1 MNDEGRSRIPAAEPR
16 RAASPIAGKEPDK
29 SGLTAT
35 RQRRHQHSVAIGTAE
50 QALRR
55 LELTIVRRLDGLL
68 QGAYQGLLPGPG
80 SEFGDSR
87 VYVPG
92 EDDIRRMDWAV
103 TARTTVPHVRD
114 LVADRELETWALA
127 DLSPSMDFGTADM
140 EKRDLVVAAIGAIGF
155 LSGRIGNRFGAYVLH
170 DEYVHRMPARSG
182 RPALYGLLHSLME
195 APRGRAV
202 ADAPD
207 LAEAIE
213 VMASARRRRG
223 LRVIVSDFLDPE
235 PTLDPTLELPWERP
249 IRRLAAHHQVMAV
262 EVIDP
267 RELELPAVGL
277 VNLTDPESGRS
288 RQIQL
293 TPKVRRAYAEAA
305 AAQRAANQTA
315 LRRCGVAHLV
325 LRTDRDWVFDIAQ
338 FVLRQRRM
346 AYLTHRH
353 PRSGATR

>member
-1 MNDEGRSRIPAAEPR
+1 MSDEGRSRV
-16 RAASPIAGKEPDK
+16 RAASP
-29 SGLTAT
+29 
-35 RQRRHQHSVAIGTAE
+35 RREASQTNTAE

-68 QGAYQGLLPGPG
+68 QGAHQGLLPGPG

-114 LVADRELETWALA
+114 LIADRELETWALA

-140 EKRDLVVAAIGAIGF
+140 EKRDLVVAAVGAIGF
-155 LSGRIGNRFGAYVLH
+155 LSGRIGNRFGTYVLH
-170 DEYVHRMPARSG
+170 EEYVHRMPARSG
-182 RPALYGLLHSLME
+182 RPALYGLLHSLMD

-213 VMASARRRRG
+213 ILASARRRRG

-235 PTLDPTLELPWERP
+235 PTLDPGLELPWERP
-249 IRRLAAHHQVMAV
+249 IRRLAAHHQVLAV

-267 RELELPAVGL
+267 RELELPPVGL
-277 VNLTDPESGRS
+277 VTMTDPETGRN

-293 TPKVRRAYAEAA
+293 TPKVRHAYAEAA
-305 AAQRAANQTA
+305 AAQRMTNRMA

-346 AYLTHRH
+346 AHLTHRP

>member
-1 MNDEGRSRIPAAEPR
+1 MNDRAGPPDPGGR
-16 RAASPIAGKEPDK
+16 
-29 SGLTAT
+29 TAT
-35 RQRRHQHSVAIGTAE
+35 DGVAINTAE

-80 SEFGDSR
+80 SESGDSR
-87 VYVPG
+87 FYVPG

-127 DLSPSMDFGTADM
+127 DLSPSMDFGTAGM
-140 EKRDLVVAAIGAIGF
+140 EKRDLVVAAVGAIGF
-155 LSGRIGNRFGAYVLH
+155 LSGRIGNRFGTYVLH
-170 DEYVHRMPARSG
+170 DEYVHRMPARGG
-182 RPALYGLLHSLME
+182 RPALYGLLHSLMA

-213 VMASARRRRG
+213 VLASVRRRRG
-223 LRVIVSDFLDPE
+223 LRVVVSDFLDPE
-235 PTLDPTLELPWERP
+235 PTLDPTLEPPWERP
-249 IRRLAAHHQVMAV
+249 LRRLAAHHQVLAI

-277 VNLTDPESGRS
+277 VSMIDPESGHGR
-288 RQIQL
+288 RIRL
-293 TPKVRRAYAEAA
+293 TPKVRLAYAEAA
-305 AAQRAANQTA
+305 AAQRTANQRA
-315 LRRCGVAHLV
+315 LRRCGAAHLV
-325 LRTDRDWVFDIAQ
+325 LRTDRDWVLDIAR

-346 AYLTHRH
+346 AHLTHRH